1 VLPGRSAT
9 RLSPLYWIY
18 WVVSVALNRSARTS
32 SFMFSGLL
40 IILLPLIVGYLIPL
54 HQSALRLINRLL
66 SWIVYVILFFMGI
79 SLAFLDNLAS
89 NLLSILH
96 YSAVSVVV
104 ILLCNIAAL
113 LWLERKIPWKNH
125 HHQEKLPSRIAM
137 ALESLKLCG
146 VVVLGFLLGLTG
158 WSFLQHATEASEY
171 TLIFL
176 LFLIGIQLRN
186 NGMTLKQIVLN
197 RRGMMVA
204 GGCRQFNG
212 GGVINAFILDL
223 PLKTGLAMASG
234 FGWYSL
240 SGILLTESF
249 GPVIGSAAFFNDLA
263 RELLAIMLIPG
274 LVRRSRS
281 TALGLCGATSMD
293 FTLPVLQ
300 RSGGLEMVPAAIVHG
315 FILSLLV
322 PVLMAFFSA

>member
-1 VLPGRSAT
+1 
-9 RLSPLYWIY
+9 
-18 WVVSVALNRSARTS
+18 
-32 SFMFSGLL
+32 MFSGLL
-40 IILLPLIVGYLIPL
+40 IILLPLVIGYLIPF
-54 HQSALRLINRLL
+54 HRPSALKLIARLL

-89 NLLSILH
+89 NLLAILH
-96 YSAVSVVV
+96 YAAVSVVI

-113 LWLERKIPWKNH
+113 MWLEQKMPWQNH
-125 HHQEKLPSRIAM
+125 HRQEKLPSRLAM
-137 ALESLKLCG
+137 ALESLQLCG
-146 VVVLGFLLGLTG
+146 VVFIGFMIGLSG
-158 WSFLQHATEASEY
+158 ISFLQHASEASEY

-186 NGMTLKQIVLN
+186 NGMTLRQIVLN
-197 RRGMMVA
+197 RRGMIVAVVVMVSSLL
-204 GGCRQFNG
+204 GGI
-212 GGVINAFILDL
+212 INAFILDL

-240 SGILLTESF
+240 SGILLTESY

-300 RSGGLEMVPAAIVHG
+300 RSGGVEIVPAAIVHG

-322 PVLMAFFSA
+322 PILMAFFSA

>member
-1 VLPGRSAT
+1 
-9 RLSPLYWIY
+9 
-18 WVVSVALNRSARTS
+18 
-32 SFMFSGLL
+32 MFSGLL

-54 HQSALRLINRLL
+54 HRESALRLINRFL

-79 SLAFLDNLAS
+79 SLAFLDNLSA

-96 YSAVSVVV
+96 YSVVTVVV

-113 LWLERKIPWKNH
+113 FWLERTIPWKNN
-125 HHQEKLPSRIAM
+125 HQQENLPSRIAM

-197 RRGMMVA
+197 RRGMIVAIVVVASSMVA
-204 GGCRQFNG
+204 
-212 GGVINAFILDL
+212 GVINAVILDL

-263 RELLAIMLIPG
+263 RELIAIMLIPG

-300 RSGGLEMVPAAIVHG
+300 RSGGLELVPAAIVHG

>member
-1 VLPGRSAT
+1 
-9 RLSPLYWIY
+9 
-18 WVVSVALNRSARTS
+18 
-32 SFMFSGLL
+32 MFSGLL

-54 HQSALRLINRLL
+54 HRESALRLINRFL

-79 SLAFLDNLAS
+79 SLAFLDNLAA

-96 YSAVSVVV
+96 YSAVTVMV

-113 LWLERKIPWKNH
+113 FWLERAIPWKNK

-146 VVVLGFLLGLTG
+146 VVILGFMLGLTG
-158 WSFLQHATEASEY
+158 FSFLQHATEASEY

-204 GGCRQFNG
+204 VVVLASSMVA
-212 GGVINAFILDL
+212 GVINALILGL

-263 RELLAIMLIPG
+263 RELIAIMLIPA

-300 RSGGLEMVPAAIVHG
+300 RSGGIELVPAAIVHG

>member
-1 VLPGRSAT
+1 
-9 RLSPLYWIY
+9 
-18 WVVSVALNRSARTS
+18 
-32 SFMFSGLL
+32 MFSGLL
-40 IILLPLIVGYLIPL
+40 IILLPLVIGYLIPL
-54 HQSALRLINRLL
+54 HRPSALKLIARLL

-89 NLLSILH
+89 NLLAILH
-96 YSAVSVVV
+96 YAAVSVVI

-113 LWLERKIPWKNH
+113 MWLEQKMPWQNH
-125 HHQEKLPSRIAM
+125 HRQEKLPSRLAM
-137 ALESLKLCG
+137 ALESLQLCG
-146 VVVLGFLLGLTG
+146 VVFIGFMIGLSG
-158 WSFLQHATEASEY
+158 ISFLQHATEASEY

-186 NGMTLKQIVLN
+186 NGMTLRQIVLN
-197 RRGMMVA
+197 RRGMIVAVVVMVSSLL
-204 GGCRQFNG
+204 GGI
-212 GGVINAFILDL
+212 INAFILDL

-240 SGILLTESF
+240 SGILLTESY

-274 LVRRSRS
+274 LVRRSSS

-300 RSGGLEMVPAAIVHG
+300 RSGGVEIVPAAIVHG

-322 PVLMAFFSA
+322 PILMAFFSA

>member
-1 VLPGRSAT
+1 
-9 RLSPLYWIY
+9 
-18 WVVSVALNRSARTS
+18 
-32 SFMFSGLL
+32 MFSGLL
-40 IILLPLIVGYLIPL
+40 IILIPLIVGYLIPL
-54 HQSALRLINRLL
+54 RQVSALKLINRLL

-79 SLAFLDNLAS
+79 SLAFLDNLAT

-96 YSAVSVVV
+96 YSVITMAV

-113 LWLERKIPWKNH
+113 FWLERVIPWKNH
-125 HHQEKLPSRIAM
+125 HQQEKLPSRIAM

-146 VVVLGFLLGLTG
+146 VVVLGFMLGLTG
-158 WSFLQHATEASEY
+158 FAFLQHATEASEY

-204 GGCRQFNG
+204 VIVVGSSLL

-223 PLKTGLAMASG
+223 PLNTALAMASG

-249 GPVIGSAAFFNDLA
+249 GPVIGSAAFFNDLG
-263 RELLAIMLIPG
+263 RELIAIMLIPG

-322 PVLMAFFSA
+322 PVMMAFFSA

>member
-1 VLPGRSAT
+1 
-9 RLSPLYWIY
+9 
-18 WVVSVALNRSARTS
+18 
-32 SFMFSGLL
+32 MFSGLL
-40 IILLPLIVGYLIPL
+40 IILLPLVIGYLIPL
-54 HQSALRLINRLL
+54 HRPSALKLIARLL

-89 NLLSILH
+89 NLLAILH
-96 YSAVSVVV
+96 YAAVSVVI

-113 LWLERKIPWKNH
+113 MWLEQKMPWQNH
-125 HHQEKLPSRIAM
+125 HRQEKLPSRLAM
-137 ALESLKLCG
+137 ALESLQLCG
-146 VVVLGFLLGLTG
+146 VVFIGFLIGLSG
-158 WSFLQHATEASEY
+158 ISFLQHATEASEY

-186 NGMTLKQIVLN
+186 NGMTLRQIVLN
-197 RRGMMVA
+197 RRGMIVAVVVMVSSLL
-204 GGCRQFNG
+204 GGI
-212 GGVINAFILDL
+212 INAFILDL

-240 SGILLTESF
+240 SGILLTESY

-263 RELLAIMLIPG
+263 RELLSIMLIPG

-300 RSGGLEMVPAAIVHG
+300 RSGGVEIVPAAIVHG

-322 PVLMAFFSA
+322 PILMAFFSA

>member
-1 VLPGRSAT
+1 
-9 RLSPLYWIY
+9 
-18 WVVSVALNRSARTS
+18 
-32 SFMFSGLL
+32 MFSGLL
-40 IILLPLIVGYLIPL
+40 IILLPLVIGYLIPL
-54 HQSALRLINRLL
+54 HRPSALKLITRLL

-79 SLAFLDNLAS
+79 SLAFLDNLTS
-89 NLLSILH
+89 NLLAILH
-96 YSAVSVVV
+96 YAAVSVVI

-113 LWLERKIPWKNH
+113 MWLEQKMPWKNH
-125 HHQEKLPSRIAM
+125 HRQEKLPSRLAM
-137 ALESLKLCG
+137 ALESLQLCG
-146 VVVLGFLLGLTG
+146 VVLIGFLIGLSG
-158 WSFLQHATEASEY
+158 LSFLQHATEASEY

-186 NGMTLKQIVLN
+186 NGMTLRQIVLN

-204 GGCRQFNG
+204 VVVMVSSLL

-240 SGILLTESF
+240 SGILLTESY

-300 RSGGLEMVPAAIVHG
+300 RSGGVEIVPAAIVHG

-322 PVLMAFFSA
+322 PILMAFFSA

>member
-1 VLPGRSAT
+1 
-9 RLSPLYWIY
+9 
-18 WVVSVALNRSARTS
+18 
-32 SFMFSGLL
+32 MFSGLL
-40 IILLPLIVGYLIPL
+40 IILLPLIAGYLIPL
-54 HQSALRLINRLL
+54 HRPSALKLIARLL

-96 YSAVSVVV
+96 YAAVSVVI

-113 LWLERKIPWKNH
+113 MWLEQKMPWQNH
-125 HHQEKLPSRIAM
+125 HRQEKLPSRLAM
-137 ALESLKLCG
+137 ALESLQLCG
-146 VVVLGFLLGLTG
+146 VVLIGFLIGLSG
-158 WSFLQHATEASEY
+158 LPFLQHATEACEY

-186 NGMTLKQIVLN
+186 NGMTLRQIVLN

-204 GGCRQFNG
+204 VVVMVSSLLGGI
-212 GGVINAFILDL
+212 INAFILDL

-240 SGILLTESF
+240 SGILLTESY

-300 RSGGLEMVPAAIVHG
+300 RSGGVEIVPAAIVHG
-315 FILSLLV
+315 FILSLMV
-322 PVLMAFFSA
+322 PILMAFFSA

>member
-1 VLPGRSAT
+1 
-9 RLSPLYWIY
+9 
-18 WVVSVALNRSARTS
+18 
-32 SFMFSGLL
+32 MFSGLL
-40 IILLPLIVGYLIPL
+40 IILLPLILGYLIPL
-54 HQSALRLINRLL
+54 RHDAALKLINRFL
-66 SWIVYVILFFMGI
+66 SWIVYIILFFMGI
-79 SLAFLDNLAS
+79 SLAFLDNLAA

-96 YSAVSVVV
+96 YSIVTIVV
-104 ILLCNIAAL
+104 ILACNIAAL
-113 LWLERKIPWKNH
+113 LWLERALPWKNH
-125 HHQEKLPSRIAM
+125 HQQEKLPSRIAM

-158 WSFLQHATEASEY
+158 LAFLNHATEASEY

-197 RRGMMVA
+197 RRGMIVA
-204 GGCRQFNG
+204 VVVVASSLT
-212 GGVINAFILDL
+212 GGVINAFILGL

-240 SGILLTESF
+240 SGILMTESF
-249 GPVIGSAAFFNDLA
+249 GPVIGSAAFFNDLG
-263 RELLAIMLIPG
+263 RELIAIMLIPG
-274 LVRRSRS
+274 LVCQSRS

-300 RSGGLEMVPAAIVHG
+300 RSGGLELVPAAIVHG

-322 PVLMAFFSA
+322 PVLMAVFSA

>member
-1 VLPGRSAT
+1 
-9 RLSPLYWIY
+9 
-18 WVVSVALNRSARTS
+18 
-32 SFMFSGLL
+32 MFSGLL
-40 IILLPLIVGYLIPL
+40 IILLPLVIGYLIPL
-54 HQSALRLINRLL
+54 NQPSALKLITRLL

-89 NLLSILH
+89 NLLAILH
-96 YSAVSVVV
+96 YAAVSVVI

-113 LWLERKIPWKNH
+113 MWLEQKMPWQNH
-125 HHQEKLPSRIAM
+125 HRQEKLPSRLAM
-137 ALESLKLCG
+137 ALESLQLCG
-146 VVVLGFLLGLTG
+146 VVLIGFLIGLSG
-158 WSFLQHATEASEY
+158 LSFLQHATDASEY

-186 NGMTLKQIVLN
+186 NGMTLRQIVLN
-197 RRGMMVA
+197 RRGMIVAVVVMVSSLL
-204 GGCRQFNG
+204 

-240 SGILLTESF
+240 SGILLTESY

-274 LVRRSRS
+274 MVRRSRS

-300 RSGGLEMVPAAIVHG
+300 RSGGVEIVPAAIVHG

-322 PVLMAFFSA
+322 PILMAFFSA

>member
-1 VLPGRSAT
+1 
-9 RLSPLYWIY
+9 
-18 WVVSVALNRSARTS
+18 
-32 SFMFSGLL
+32 MFSGLL

-54 HQSALRLINRLL
+54 HRESALRLINRFL

-79 SLAFLDNLAS
+79 SLAFLDNLAA

-96 YSAVSVVV
+96 YSAVTVVV

-113 LWLERKIPWKNH
+113 FWLERAIPWKNK

-146 VVVLGFLLGLTG
+146 VVILGFMLGLTG
-158 WSFLQHATEASEY
+158 FSFLQHATEASEY

-204 GGCRQFNG
+204 VVVLASSMVA
-212 GGVINAFILDL
+212 GVINALILGL

-263 RELLAIMLIPG
+263 RELIAIMLIPA

-300 RSGGLEMVPAAIVHG
+300 RSGGIELVPAAIVHG

>member
-1 VLPGRSAT
+1 
-9 RLSPLYWIY
+9 
-18 WVVSVALNRSARTS
+18 
-32 SFMFSGLL
+32 MFSGLL

-54 HQSALRLINRLL
+54 HRESALRLINRFL

-79 SLAFLDNLAS
+79 SLAFLDNLSA

-96 YSAVSVVV
+96 YSVVTVVV

-113 LWLERKIPWKNH
+113 FWLERTIPWKNNH
-125 HHQEKLPSRIAM
+125 QQEKLPSRIAM

-197 RRGMMVA
+197 RRGIIVAIVVVASSMVA
-204 GGCRQFNG
+204 
-212 GGVINAFILDL
+212 GVINAVILDL

-263 RELLAIMLIPG
+263 RELIAIMLIPG
-274 LVRRSRS
+274 LIRRSRS

-300 RSGGLEMVPAAIVHG
+300 RSGGLELVPAAIVHG

>member
-1 VLPGRSAT
+1 
-9 RLSPLYWIY
+9 
-18 WVVSVALNRSARTS
+18 
-32 SFMFSGLL
+32 MFSGLL

-54 HQSALRLINRLL
+54 HRESALRLINRFL

-79 SLAFLDNLAS
+79 SLAFLDNLSA

-96 YSAVSVVV
+96 YSVVTVVV
-104 ILLCNIAAL
+104 ILLCNVAAL
-113 LWLERKIPWKNH
+113 FWLERTIPWKNNH
-125 HHQEKLPSRIAM
+125 QQEKLPSRIAM

-197 RRGMMVA
+197 RRGMIVAIVVVASSMVA
-204 GGCRQFNG
+204 
-212 GGVINAFILDL
+212 GVINAVILDL

-263 RELLAIMLIPG
+263 RELIAIMLIPG

-300 RSGGLEMVPAAIVHG
+300 RSGGLELVPAAIVHG

>member
-1 VLPGRSAT
+1 
-9 RLSPLYWIY
+9 
-18 WVVSVALNRSARTS
+18 
-32 SFMFSGLL
+32 MFSGLL
-40 IILLPLIVGYLIPL
+40 IILLPLVIGYLIPL
-54 HQSALRLINRLL
+54 HRPSALKLITRLL

-89 NLLSILH
+89 NLLAILH
-96 YSAVSVVV
+96 YAAVSVV
-104 ILLCNIAAL
+104 IIMLCNIAAL
-113 LWLERKIPWKNH
+113 MWLEQKMPWQNH
-125 HHQEKLPSRIAM
+125 HRQEKLPSRLAM
-137 ALESLKLCG
+137 ALESLQLCG
-146 VVVLGFLLGLTG
+146 VVLIGFLIGLSG
-158 WSFLQHATEASEY
+158 LSFLQHATEASEY

-186 NGMTLKQIVLN
+186 NGMTLRQIVLN
-197 RRGMMVA
+197 RRGMIVAVVVMVSSLL
-204 GGCRQFNG
+204 

-240 SGILLTESF
+240 SGILLTESY

-300 RSGGLEMVPAAIVHG
+300 RSGGVEIVPAAIVHG

-322 PVLMAFFSA
+322 PILMAFFSA

>member
-1 VLPGRSAT
+1 
-9 RLSPLYWIY
+9 
-18 WVVSVALNRSARTS
+18 
-32 SFMFSGLL
+32 MFSGLL
-40 IILLPLIVGYLIPL
+40 IILLPLVIGYLIPL
-54 HQSALRLINRLL
+54 HRPSALKLIARLL

-89 NLLSILH
+89 NLLAILH
-96 YSAVSVVV
+96 YAAVSVVI

-113 LWLERKIPWKNH
+113 MWLEQKMPWQNH
-125 HHQEKLPSRIAM
+125 HRQEKLPSRLAM
-137 ALESLKLCG
+137 ALESLQLCG
-146 VVVLGFLLGLTG
+146 VVFIGFMIGLSG
-158 WSFLQHATEASEY
+158 ISFLQHATEASEY

-186 NGMTLKQIVLN
+186 NGMTLRQIVLN
-197 RRGMMVA
+197 RRGMIVAVVVMVSSLL
-204 GGCRQFNG
+204 GGI
-212 GGVINAFILDL
+212 INAFILDL

-240 SGILLTESF
+240 SGILLTESY

-300 RSGGLEMVPAAIVHG
+300 RSGGVEIVPAAIVHG

-322 PVLMAFFSA
+322 PILMADEEE

>member
-1 VLPGRSAT
+1 
-9 RLSPLYWIY
+9 
-18 WVVSVALNRSARTS
+18 
-32 SFMFSGLL
+32 MFSGLL
-40 IILLPLIVGYLIPL
+40 IILAPLILGYLIPL
-54 HQSALRLINRLL
+54 RSAGALRLINQLL
-66 SWIVYVILFFMGI
+66 SWLVYIILFFMGI
-79 SLAFLDNLAS
+79 SLAFLDNLSA
-89 NLLSILH
+89 NLLAILH
-96 YSAVSVVV
+96 YSAVSITV
-104 ILLCNIAAL
+104 IMLCNIAAL
-113 LWLERKIPWKNH
+113 LWLERTIPWRH
-125 HHQEKLPSRIAM
+125 QHRQEKLPSRLAM

-158 WSFLQHATEASEY
+158 LAFLKHATEASEY

-204 GGCRQFNG
+204 IVVLVSSLIAGA
-212 GGVINAFILDL
+212 VNALLLGL
-223 PLKTGLAMASG
+223 PLRAGLAMASG

-240 SGILLTESF
+240 SGILMTESF
-249 GPVIGSAAFFNDLA
+249 GPVIGSAAFFNDLG
-263 RELLAIMLIPG
+263 RELIAIMLIPA

-281 TALGLCGATSMD
+281 TALGICGATSMD

-300 RSGGLEMVPAAIVHG
+300 RSGGLELVPAAIVHG

-322 PVLMAFFSA
+322 PVLMAFFAA

>member
-1 VLPGRSAT
+1 
-9 RLSPLYWIY
+9 
-18 WVVSVALNRSARTS
+18 
-32 SFMFSGLL
+32 MFSGLL
-40 IILLPLIVGYLIPL
+40 IILLPLIAGYLIPL
-54 HQSALRLINRLL
+54 RQPAALRLINRLL

-96 YSAVSVVV
+96 YSVVSLVV
-104 ILLCNIAAL
+104 ITACNIAAL
-113 LWLERKIPWKNH
+113 LWLERSLPWQH
-125 HHQEKLPSRIAM
+125 HHRQEKLPSRVAM

-158 WSFLQHATEASEY
+158 FSILQHATEASEY

-176 LFLIGIQLRN
+176 LLLVGIQLRN
-186 NGMTLKQIVLN
+186 NGMTLRQIVLN
-197 RRGMMVA
+197 RRGMIVAVVVLASSMV
-204 GGCRQFNG
+204 
-212 GGVINAFILDL
+212 GGVINALILGL

-263 RELLAIMLIPG
+263 RELIAIMLIPV
-274 LVRRSRS
+274 LIQRSRS

-300 RSGGLEMVPAAIVHG
+300 RSGGVEIVPAAIVHG

-322 PVLMAFFSA
+322 PLLMAFFSA

>member
-1 VLPGRSAT
+1 
-9 RLSPLYWIY
+9 
-18 WVVSVALNRSARTS
+18 
-32 SFMFSGLL
+32 MFSGLL

-54 HQSALRLINRLL
+54 RRESALRLINRFL

-79 SLAFLDNLAS
+79 SLAFLDNLAI

-96 YSAVSVVV
+96 YSAVTAVV
-104 ILLCNIAAL
+104 ILACNIAAL
-113 LWLERKIPWKNH
+113 FWLERSLPWKNT

-204 GGCRQFNG
+204 VIVVVSSLVA
-212 GGVINAFILDL
+212 GVINAFILGL

-263 RELLAIMLIPG
+263 RELIAIMLIPG